1 VIRHAVRERAFAKVN
16 LVLHVGPPGADG
28 LHPICSLFAS
38 LDLADDVLVSEGSQ
52 GGDAVLCAGVE
63 GPNLAERALTVLREA
78 LPGRLPALEVRIE
91 KRIPVAAGLGGGSAD
106 AAAVLRAANELA
118 GFRLRPE
125 RLRALAASIG
135 SDVPSQVEPGHA
147 LVTGL
152 GEEVEPLS
160 LPGMALVLVPGPEG
174 LRTAEVYA
182 ELDRLDGHRR
192 SLDPG
197 RLRRL
202 ATGPLEELAPAV
214 ENDLEPA
221 ALSLCPAIEPSLT
234 ALRGA
239 GALAVTV
246 AGSGPTAFGVFGAA
260 EEAERA
266 AAEIPGAFV
275 TLVRGAP

>member
-202 ATGPLEELAPAV
+202 ATGPLDELAPAV